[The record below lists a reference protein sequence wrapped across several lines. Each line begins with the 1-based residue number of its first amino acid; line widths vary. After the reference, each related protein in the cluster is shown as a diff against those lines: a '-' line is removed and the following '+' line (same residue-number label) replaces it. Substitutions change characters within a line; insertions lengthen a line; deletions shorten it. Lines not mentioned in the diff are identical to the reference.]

1 MQQTGRLVH
10 AKTDSTDLSFYP
22 STLSVIVTPKVKYLI
37 YSVSK
42 VAEKG
47 WGLLNLEMIKLS
59 TAPWIEFLFCV
70 FTSLSRSSPVH
81 EQPSLGHLIAI
92 DKIFLPVAL
101 SGNTSYSSIRKKIK
115 GSAQD

>member
-22 STLSVIVTPKVKYLI
+22 STRSVIRTRSNVTPKVKYLI

-47 WGLLNLEMIKLS
+47 WGLLNLEMI
-59 TAPWIEFLFCV
+59 
-70 FTSLSRSSPVH
+70 
-81 EQPSLGHLIAI
+81 
-92 DKIFLPVAL
+92 
-101 SGNTSYSSIRKKIK
+101 
-115 GSAQD
+115 